1 MAGLVPAIH
10 DFVGAMQPL
19 QCLREAYS
27 LVLQRQRLNPIRQH
41 LTAGPCI
48 VATGTRAPTA
58 RLAAE
63 TPQLKQLR
71 RALQV
76 RLGRHDPLRG
86 ASCVRALRLYLALP
100 ARVMARRKARSFYG
114 DTSVSERAGTFR
126 RAVKR
131 RLCDAGPRFQVLY
144 CAQAGRRP
152 VAQTKSFQP
161 APGRDSYWSR
171 AEPRHRPSAELRV
184 RPAGAAASSSFDVT
198 PREATLGG
206 QGREQDRAGFAG
218 GNSEGITQ
226 RVVAGLVSAW
236 RKPVSSLCFARF
248 ARARFRL
255 PPE

>member
-27 LVLQRQRLNPIRQH
+27 LVLQRQRLSPIRQH

-86 ASCVRALRLYLALP
+86 ASCVRALHLYLALP

-131 RLCDAGPRFQVLY
+131 RLCDAGPRFQVCVLRSSRPK
-144 CAQAGRRP
+144 AGSANQKLSASSWQGLVLVP
-152 VAQTKSFQP
+152 GGAP
-161 APGRDSYWSR
+161 APPECRTARSARGQPVQLRRNASR
-171 AEPRHRPSAELRV
+171 SDPWRTRP
-184 RPAGAAASSSFDVT
+184 
-198 PREATLGG
+198 
-206 QGREQDRAGFAG
+206 RAG
-218 GNSEGITQ
+218 
-226 RVVAGLVSAW
+226 
-236 RKPVSSLCFARF
+236 
-248 ARARFRL
+248 
-255 PPE
+255 